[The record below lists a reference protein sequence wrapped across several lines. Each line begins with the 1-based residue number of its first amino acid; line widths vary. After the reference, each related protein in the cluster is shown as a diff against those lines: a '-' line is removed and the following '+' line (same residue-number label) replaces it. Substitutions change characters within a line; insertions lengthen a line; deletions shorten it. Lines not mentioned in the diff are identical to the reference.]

1 MTDSQERPHQK
12 AFLLYLTIQNAG
24 LRVQSKHMVRVASD
38 ALSAELW
45 VELALTVLW
54 LRLVD
59 QLHQLSEA
67 LAV

>member
-1 MTDSQERPHQK
+1 
-12 AFLLYLTIQNAG
+12 LLYLTIQNAG
-24 LRVQSKHMVRVASD
+24 SRVQSKHMVRVASD